1 MARQF
6 LTDIELGAQREL
18 RFEDADSSAYV
29 GFKSPA
35 TVTTNLVWTLPATDG
50 TTGQVLS
57 TNGSAVLAWATAGG
71 GSVTIGTN
79 AADVLSADA
88 GEITANDAAADK
100 IVFWDDSAD
109 ELTYLA
115 LGDGVAIDGT
125 TIYAQDWFV
134 IAVSDESTD
143 LATGTNKVYFRMPYA
158 GTLLAV
164 RASVNTAPTD
174 ANIEVNINEAGSTIL
189 STKLSID
196 ASEKTSTTAAVPAV
210 ISDSALANDA
220 EITIDIDQVGSTIK
234 GKGLKVYL
242 KVRRG

>member
-35 TVTTNLVWTLPATDG
+35 TVTTDLVWTLPATDG
-50 TTGQVLS
+50 TNGQVLS
-57 TNGSAVLAWATAGG
+57 TNGSAVLSWATAGG
-71 GSVTIGTN
+71 GSVTIGTS
-79 AADVLSADA
+79 AADVLSAAA
-88 GEITANDAAADK
+88 GEITADDAAADK

-109 ELTYLA
+109 KLTYLA

-134 IAVSDESTD
+134 IDVSDEISD
-143 LATGTNKVYFRMPYA
+143 LTTGTGKVYFRMPYA
-158 GTLLAV
+158 ATLLAV
-164 RASVNTAPTD
+164 KATVNTAPTGSTLICD
-174 ANIEVNINEAGSTIL
+174 INEAGTSVL
-189 STKLSID
+189 GTKLSID
-196 ASEKTSTTAAVPAV
+196 ASEKTSNTAASVAT
-210 ISDSALANDA
+210 ITDSALSDDA

>member
-57 TNGSAVLAWATAGG
+57 TNGSAVLSWATAGG
-71 GSVTIGTN
+71 GSVTIGTS
-79 AADVLSADA
+79 AADVLSAAA
-88 GEITANDAAADK
+88 GEITADDAAADK

-109 ELTYLA
+109 KLTYLA

-134 IAVSDESTD
+134 IAASDEATD

-164 RASVNTAPTD
+164 KATVNTAPT
-174 ANIEVNINEAGSTIL
+174 GSTLIC
-189 STKLSID
+189 
-196 ASEKTSTTAAVPAV
+196 
-210 ISDSALANDA
+210 
-220 EITIDIDQVGSTIK
+220 
-234 GKGLKVYL
+234 
-242 KVRRG
+242 